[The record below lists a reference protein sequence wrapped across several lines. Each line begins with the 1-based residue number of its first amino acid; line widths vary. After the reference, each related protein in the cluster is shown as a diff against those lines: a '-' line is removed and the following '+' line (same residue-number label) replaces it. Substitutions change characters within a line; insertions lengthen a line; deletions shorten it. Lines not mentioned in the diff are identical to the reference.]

1 VDPSLQF
8 KNRGLDQTLV
18 RLETLLAFL
27 ESAKNSQVEIVL
39 SPLARD
45 GSLTLVGDWFVAE
58 SLVPR
63 PGGYLQTIFNW
74 HAPTVSRWVQRFD
87 EQFHDLCQKQN
98 LDPTN
103 SRKVAIEQISL
114 RISDY
119 KNKMSTENTESTQP
133 K

>member
-1 VDPSLQF
+1 MFSRNWKSNARKTDFSSSLMI
-8 KNRGLDQTLV
+8 RGGAYRT
-18 RLETLLAFL
+18 
-27 ESAKNSQVEIVL
+27 K
-39 SPLARD
+39 
-45 GSLTLVGDWFVAE
+45 
-58 SLVPR
+58 LVPR

-98 LDPTN
+98 LDPAN